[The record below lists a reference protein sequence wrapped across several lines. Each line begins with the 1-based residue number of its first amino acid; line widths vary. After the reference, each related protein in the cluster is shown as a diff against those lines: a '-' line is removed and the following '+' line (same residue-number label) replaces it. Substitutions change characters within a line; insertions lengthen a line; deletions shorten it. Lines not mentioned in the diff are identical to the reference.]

1 MRLINY
7 GKGFLFFPL
16 LFALTGLFFA
26 CKGKES
32 PAEKVYI
39 PPGKYD
45 SYYAFL
51 SGGHSGQVQVFGLPS
66 GRLLR
71 QIPVFAPDMAIG
83 WGVDEES
90 KKIMGGYTWGD
101 AHHPALSETNGDY
114 DGRWLFINDNPN
126 ARIARINLKTFR
138 TEEIIQIPNVAGNHA
153 SPFVTP
159 NTEYLIGATRF
170 SVPVPNRDVPVESYK
185 ENFNGVIAFVSV
197 DKDTGHMQNA
207 FQILMPPFDYDL
219 GDAGKLVSYGWA
231 FFSSYNTEEAYK
243 NLEVEASQKD
253 RDFIAAVNW
262 KAAEEAIKQ
271 GKYKEINGVKVIDP
285 REVKGIVYFLPT
297 PKSPHGADVSPD
309 GRYIV
314 GGGKL
319 AAVAC
324 VHSFEKM
331 REAIKKGDFDGDAMG
346 IPILKYE
353 SVRVA
358 EVPVGLG
365 PLHTQFD
372 DQGYAYTSL
381 FVDSAIAKW
390 KLGTWEV
397 VDKIPVY
404 YNIGHLAAVHG
415 DTVKPRGKFLLALN
429 KIAKG
434 RYLPVGPSHPESA
447 QLIDISGKKME
458 MLLDFPTQVEP
469 HYAQI
474 IDASLIKPELV
485 YPLDQNNNPY
495 ATKSADKTRVERN
508 GNRVDVYMIAIRSH
522 FTPDIIKVQ
531 EGDTVYFHVTNLE
544 QDVDITHGFG
554 ISFSSVDMQVDPGET
569 KTVEWIPQKPGIY
582 PFYCTNFCSALHQ
595 EMQGYIE
602 VAAKGSL
609 SKN

>member
-1 MRLINY
+1 MGHKNY
-7 GKGFLFFPL
+7 GKVERLLAIPFLIGFLVFI
-16 LFALTGLFFA
+16 FA
-26 CKGKES
+26 CKGGQS
-32 PAEKVYI
+32 PAEKVYV
-39 PPGKYD
+39 PPGKFD

-51 SGGHSGQVQVFGLPS
+51 SGGHSGQIDVFGLPS
-66 GRLLR
+66 GRLIR
-71 QIPVFAPDMAIG
+71 VIPVFASDVAVG
-83 WGVDEES
+83 WGIDEES
-90 KKIMGGYTWGD
+90 KEIMGGYIWGD

-114 DGRWLFINDNPN
+114 DGRWLFINDTANG
-126 ARIARINLKTFR
+126 RIARIDLKDFVTK
-138 TEEIIQIPNVAGNHA
+138 EIIKIPNVGGNHA
-153 SPFVTP
+153 SPFLTP
-159 NTEYLIGATRF
+159 NTEYVVGATRF
-170 SVPVPNRDVPVESYK
+170 SIPVPNRPVPIDSYK
-185 ENFNGVIAFVSV
+185 ENFNGLIAFVSV
-197 DKDTGHMQNA
+197 DKNTGKMENA

-219 GDAGKLVSYGWA
+219 ADAGKNASYGWA
-231 FFSSYNTEEAYK
+231 FFSCYNSEEAFK
-243 NLEVEASQKD
+243 DLEVEASQKD

-262 KAAEEAIKQ
+262 KAAEEVIKE

-285 REVKGIVYFLPT
+285 REVKGIVYLLPT

-309 GRYIV
+309 GKYIV

-319 AAVAC
+319 AAVVT
-324 VHSFEKM
+324 VHGFDKIQ
-331 REAIKKGDFDGDAMG
+331 EAIKNGDVDGEVMG

-372 DQGYAYTSL
+372 DKGYAYTSL

-415 DTVKPRGKFLLALN
+415 DTAKPRGKFVLAMN

-447 QLIDISGKKME
+447 QLIDITGKKME
-458 MLLDFPTQVEP
+458 MLLDFPTPVEP
-469 HYAQI
+469 HYGQI
-474 IDASLIKPELV
+474 IDASLIKPELI
-485 YPLDQNNNPY
+485 YPLDQNTNPY
-495 ATKSADKTRVERN
+495 AIKSADQARVERK
-508 GNRVDVYMIAIRSH
+508 GDRVDVYMLAIRSH
-522 FTPDIIKVQ
+522 FTPNVLKFQ
-531 EGDTVYFHVTNLE
+531 EGDNVYFHVTNLE

-554 ISFSSVDMQVDPGET
+554 INFSNVDMQIEPGET
-569 KTVEWIPQKPGIY
+569 KTVKWVADKPGIY

-602 VAAKGSL
+602 VASNH
-609 SKN
+609 SK

>member
-1 MRLINY
+1 MRSMSLRNRAS
-7 GKGFLFFPL
+7 FLCLSVLFVFIGL
-16 LFALTGLFFA
+16 LFA

-32 PAEKVYI
+32 PAEKVYV

-51 SGGHSGQVQVFGLPS
+51 SGGHSGQIAVYGLPS

-71 QIPVFAPDMAIG
+71 VIPVFTPDPAIG
-83 WGVDEES
+83 WGIDEES
-90 KKIMGGYTWGD
+90 KSILGGYTWGD

-114 DGRWLFINDNPN
+114 DGRWLFINDNN
-126 ARIARINLKTFR
+126 SARIARINLKTFT
-138 TEEIIQIPNVAGNHA
+138 TEEIIQVPNVSGNHA

-159 NTEYLIGATRF
+159 NTEYVVGATRF
-170 SVPVPNRDVPVESYK
+170 SVPVPNRDVSIESYK
-185 ENFNGVIAFVSV
+185 ENFKGVIAFVSV
-197 DKDTGHMQNA
+197 DKNTGHMENA

-219 GDAGKLVSYGWA
+219 ADAGKQVSYGWA
-231 FFSSYNTEEAYK
+231 FFSSYNTEMAYK
-243 NLEVEASQKD
+243 ELEVGASQKD

-262 KAAEEAIKQ
+262 KAAEEAIKE

-285 REVKGIVYFLPT
+285 QEVKGIVYLLPT

-309 GRYIV
+309 GKYIV

-319 AAVAC
+319 AAVAV

-331 REAIKKGDFDGDAMG
+331 QEAIKKGDFDGDAMG
-346 IPILKYE
+346 IPIIKYE

-372 DQGYAYTSL
+372 DKGYAYTSL

-404 YNIGHLAAVHG
+404 YAIGHLAVAHG
-415 DTVKPRGKFLLALN
+415 DTVHPEGKYMLALN
-429 KIAKG
+429 KLAKD
-434 RYLPVGPSHPESA
+434 RYLPVGPSYPESA
-447 QLIDISGKKME
+447 QLIDITGKKME

-469 HYAQI
+469 HYGQI
-474 IDASLIKPELV
+474 INARLV
-485 YPLDQNNNPY
+485 NPQKIYPLEENKDPNMI
-495 ATKSADKTRVERN
+495 KSPEQARIERN
-508 GNRVDVYMIAIRSH
+508 GNKVDVYMIAIRSH
-522 FTPDIIKVQ
+522 FTPDIIKVE
-531 EGDTVYFHVTNLE
+531 EGDTVYFHVTNIE
-544 QDVDITHGFG
+544 QDNDITHGFG
-554 ISFSSVDMQVDPGET
+554 INFSNIDMQVDPGET
-569 KTVEWIPQKPGIY
+569 KTVKWIAEKPGIY

-602 VAAKGSL
+602 VASKGS
-609 SKN
+609 K

>member
-1 MRLINY
+1 MRLISH
-7 GKGFLFFPL
+7 GKIKRLLSLPLLVGFLGL
-16 LFALTGLFFA
+16 LLS
-26 CKGKES
+26 CKGGES
-32 PAEKVYI
+32 PAEKVYV
-39 PPGKYD
+39 PPGKLD

-51 SGGHSGQVQVFGLPS
+51 SGGHSGQIAVYGLPS
-66 GRLLR
+66 GRLIKV
-71 QIPVFAPDMAIG
+71 IPVFTPDPAIG
-83 WGVDEES
+83 WGIDEES
-90 KKIMGGYTWGD
+90 KKMLGGYIWGD

-126 ARIARINLKTFR
+126 NRIARINLKTFF
-138 TEEIIQIPNVAGNHA
+138 TEEIIQIPNVSGNHA

-159 NTEYLIGATRF
+159 NTEYLVGATRF
-170 SVPVPNRDVPVESYK
+170 SIPVPNRDVSVESYK

-197 DKDTGHMQNA
+197 DKDTGHMENA

-219 GDAGKLVSYGWA
+219 ADAGKEVSYGWA
-231 FFSSYNTEEAYK
+231 FFSSYNTEMGYK
-243 NLEVEASQKD
+243 DLEVEASQKD

-262 KAAEEAIKQ
+262 KAAEEAIKE

-285 REVKGIVYFLPT
+285 QEVKGIVYFLPT

-309 GRYIV
+309 GKYII

-319 AAVAC
+319 AAVVV

-331 REAIKKGDFDGDAMG
+331 QEAIKKGDFDGEAMG

-353 SVRVA
+353 SVRVV

-372 DQGYAYTSL
+372 NKGYAYTSL

-404 YNIGHLAAVHG
+404 YNIGHLAAIHG
-415 DTVKPRGKFLLALN
+415 DTVKPRGKFVLALN

-434 RYLPVGPSHPESA
+434 RFLPVGPSHPESA

-469 HYAQI
+469 HYGQI
-474 IDASLIKPELV
+474 IDATLIKPELV
-485 YPLDQNNNPY
+485 YRLEENKNPY
-495 ATKSADKTRVERN
+495 AIKSADQARIERN

-522 FTPDIIKVQ
+522 FTPNVLKFE
-531 EGDTVYFHVTNLE
+531 EGDTVYFHVTNIE

-554 ISFSSVDMQVDPGET
+554 INLSNVNMQVEPGET
-569 KTVEWIPQKPGIY
+569 RTVVWIAEKPGIY

-602 VAAKGSL
+602 VAAKASQ
-609 SKN
+609 

>member
-1 MRLINY
+1 MRHTRY
-7 GKGFLFFPL
+7 GKIMTLLSLAILVGFIGL
-16 LFALTGLFFA
+16 LFACKTGQ
-26 CKGKES
+26 S
-32 PAEKVYI
+32 PAEKVYV
-39 PPGKYD
+39 PPGKLD
-45 SYYAFL
+45 TYYAFL
-51 SGGHSGQVQVFGLPS
+51 SGGHSGQIGVYGLPS

-71 QIPVFAPDMAIG
+71 IVPVFAADVAVG
-83 WGVDEES
+83 WGIDEKS
-90 KKIMGGYTWGD
+90 KEIMGGYIWGD

-114 DGRWLFINDNPN
+114 DGRWLFINDTANG
-126 ARIARINLKTFR
+126 RIARISLKDFVTK
-138 TEEIIQIPNVAGNHA
+138 EIISLPNVGGNHA

-159 NTEYLIGATRF
+159 NTEYLLGATRF
-170 SVPVPNRDVPVESYK
+170 SIPVPNRDVPIESYK

-197 DKDTGHMQNA
+197 DKDTGKMENA

-219 GDAGKLVSYGWA
+219 ADAGKNVSYGWA
-231 FFSSYNTEEAYK
+231 FFSSYNTEMAYK
-243 NLEVEASQKD
+243 DLEVEASQRD

-262 KAAEEAIKQ
+262 KAAEEAIKA

-285 REVKGIVYFLPT
+285 REVKGIVYLIPT
-297 PKSPHGADVSPD
+297 PKSPHGSDVSPD
-309 GRYIV
+309 GKYIV

-324 VHSFEKM
+324 VHGFDNM
-331 REAIKKGDFDGDAMG
+331 LEAIKNGDFTGEVMG

-372 DQGYAYTSL
+372 DQGNAYTSL

-415 DTVKPRGKFLLALN
+415 DTTKPRGKFVLALN

-434 RYLPVGPSHPESA
+434 RYLPVGPSHPEST

-474 IDASLIKPELV
+474 IEAALIKPELI
-485 YPLDQNNNPY
+485 YPLDQNNDPN
-495 ATKSADKTRVERN
+495 AIKSADQARVERN
-508 GNRVDVYMIAIRSH
+508 GDRVDVYMLAIRSH
-522 FTPDIIKVQ
+522 FTPNILKFE
-531 EGDTVYFHVTNLE
+531 EGDTVYFHITNLE

-554 ISFSSVDMQVDPGET
+554 INFSNVDMQIEPGET
-569 KTVEWIPQKPGIY
+569 KTVKWVANKPGIY

-602 VAAKGSL
+602 VAAKNGS
-609 SKN
+609 N

>member
-1 MRLINY
+1 MRLINC
-7 GKGFLFFPL
+7 GKIMRLLSLPLLVGFLGL
-16 LFALTGLFFA
+16 LFA
-26 CKGKES
+26 CKGGQS
-32 PAEKVYI
+32 PAEKVYV
-39 PPGKYD
+39 PPGKLD

-51 SGGHSGQVQVFGLPS
+51 SGGHSGQIGVFGLPS
-66 GRLLR
+66 GRLIKM
-71 QIPVFAPDMAIG
+71 IPVFAPDVAIG
-83 WGVDEES
+83 WGIDEGS
-90 KKIMGGYTWGD
+90 KEIMGGYIWGD

-114 DGRWLFINDNPN
+114 DGRWLFINDTANG
-126 ARIARINLKTFR
+126 RIARIDLKDFVTK
-138 TEEIIQIPNVAGNHA
+138 EIITLPNVGGNHA

-159 NTEYLIGATRF
+159 NTEYLVGATRF
-170 SVPVPNRDVPVESYK
+170 SIPVPNRDVPIETYK

-197 DKDTGHMQNA
+197 DKDTGHMENA

-219 GDAGKLVSYGWA
+219 ADAGKRVSYGWA
-231 FFSSYNTEEAYK
+231 FFSCYNSEEAYK
-243 NLEVEASQKD
+243 DLEVEASQKD

-262 KAAEEAIKQ
+262 KAAEEAIKE

-285 REVKGIVYFLPT
+285 QEVKGIVYFLPT
-297 PKSPHGADVSPD
+297 PKSPHGSDVTPD
-309 GRYIV
+309 GKYIV

-319 AAVAC
+319 AAVVT
-324 VHSFEKM
+324 VHGFEKM
-331 REAIKKGDFDGDAMG
+331 QEAIKKGDFDGEVMG

-404 YNIGHLAAVHG
+404 YNIGHLAAIHG
-415 DTVKPRGKFLLALN
+415 DTVKPRGKFVLAMN

-458 MLLDFPTQVEP
+458 MLLDFPTPVEP
-469 HYAQI
+469 HYGQI
-474 IDASLIKPELV
+474 IDATLIKPELV
-485 YPLDQNNNPY
+485 YPLDQNKDPY
-495 ATKSADKTRVERN
+495 AIKSADQARVERN

-522 FTPDIIKVQ
+522 FTPNILKFE
-531 EGDTVYFHVTNLE
+531 EGDNVYFHITNLE

-554 ISFSSVDMQVDPGET
+554 INFSNVDMQIEPGET
-569 KTVEWIPQKPGIY
+569 KTVKWVAEKPGIY

-602 VAAKGSL
+602 VA
-609 SKN
+609 SKNSK

>member
-1 MRLINY
+1 MRPINY
-7 GKGFLFFPL
+7 GRIIRLSSLPL
-16 LFALTGLFFA
+16 LFVLFGLLFA
-26 CKGKES
+26 CERKES
-32 PAEKVYI
+32 PAEKVYV
-39 PPGKYD
+39 PPGKLD

-51 SGGHSGQVQVFGLPS
+51 SGGHSGQIQVYGLPS
-66 GRLLR
+66 GRLIR
-71 QIPVFAPDMAIG
+71 VIPVFAPDVSIG
-83 WGVDEES
+83 WGISEES

-101 AHHPALSETNGDY
+101 AHHPALSETDGDY

-126 ARIARINLKTFR
+126 SRIARINLKTFR

-153 SPFVTP
+153 SPFLTP

-170 SVPVPNRDVPVESYK
+170 SIPVPNRDVPIESYK
-185 ENFNGVIAFVSV
+185 ENFKGVIAFVSV
-197 DKDTGHMQNA
+197 DKNTGQMENA

-219 GDAGKLVSYGWA
+219 GDAGKLASYGWA
-231 FFSSYNTEEAYK
+231 FFSCYNTEMAYK

-262 KAAEEAIKQ
+262 KAAEQAIKE

-285 REVKGIVYFLPT
+285 QEVKGIVYFLPT
-297 PKSPHGADVSPD
+297 PKSPHGSDVSPD
-309 GRYIV
+309 GKYIV

-319 AAVAC
+319 AAVAV

-331 REAIKKGDFDGDAMG
+331 QEVIKKGDFDGDAMG

-372 DQGYAYTSL
+372 DKGYAYTSL

-404 YNIGHLAAVHG
+404 YNIGHLATVHG
-415 DTVKPRGKFLLALN
+415 DTVKPRGKYLLAMN

-434 RYLPVGPSHPESA
+434 RYLPVGPSLPEAA

-469 HYAQI
+469 HYGQI
-474 IDASLIKPELV
+474 IDAALIKPELV
-485 YPLDQNNNPY
+485 YSLEENKNPY
-495 ATKSADKTRVERN
+495 AIKSADAARVERN
-508 GNRVDVYMIAIRSH
+508 GNKVDVYMIAIRSH
-522 FTPDIIKVQ
+522 FTPNVLKFE
-531 EGDTVYFHVTNLE
+531 EGDTVYFHLTNLE

-554 ISFSSVDMQVDPGET
+554 IGFSNVNISVDPGET
-569 KTVEWIPQKPGIY
+569 ITVKWVPEKPGVY

-602 VAAKGSL
+602 VAAKGS
-609 SKN
+609 K

>member
-1 MRLINY
+1 
-7 GKGFLFFPL
+7 
-16 LFALTGLFFA
+16 
-26 CKGKES
+26 
-32 PAEKVYI
+32 
-39 PPGKYD
+39 
-45 SYYAFL
+45 
-51 SGGHSGQVQVFGLPS
+51 
-66 GRLLR
+66 
-71 QIPVFAPDMAIG
+71 
-83 WGVDEES
+83 
-90 KKIMGGYTWGD
+90 
-101 AHHPALSETNGDY
+101 
-114 DGRWLFINDNPN
+114 
-126 ARIARINLKTFR
+126 
-138 TEEIIQIPNVAGNHA
+138 
-153 SPFVTP
+153 
-159 NTEYLIGATRF
+159 
-170 SVPVPNRDVPVESYK
+170 
-185 ENFNGVIAFVSV
+185 
-197 DKDTGHMQNA
+197 
-207 FQILMPPFDYDL
+207 
-219 GDAGKLVSYGWA
+219 VSYGWA
-231 FFSSYNTEEAYK
+231 FFSSYNTEMAYK
-243 NLEVEASQKD
+243 DLEVEASQRD

-262 KAAEEAIKQ
+262 KAAEEAIKA

-285 REVKGIVYFLPT
+285 REVKGIVYLIPT
-297 PKSPHGADVSPD
+297 PKSPHGSDVSPD
-309 GRYIV
+309 GKYIV

-324 VHSFEKM
+324 VHGFDNM
-331 REAIKKGDFDGDAMG
+331 LEAIKNGDFTGEVMG

-372 DQGYAYTSL
+372 DQGNAYTSL

-415 DTVKPRGKFLLALN
+415 DTTKPRGKFVLALN

-434 RYLPVGPSHPESA
+434 RYLPVGPSHPEST

-474 IDASLIKPELV
+474 IEAALIKPELI
-485 YPLDQNNNPY
+485 YPLDQNNDPN
-495 ATKSADKTRVERN
+495 AIKSADQARVERN
-508 GNRVDVYMIAIRSH
+508 GDRVDVYMLAIRSH
-522 FTPDIIKVQ
+522 FTPNILKFE
-531 EGDTVYFHVTNLE
+531 EGDTVYFHITNLE

-554 ISFSSVDMQVDPGET
+554 INFSNVDMQIEPGET
-569 KTVEWIPQKPGIY
+569 KTVKWVANKPGIY

-602 VAAKGSL
+602 VAAKNGSQ
-609 SKN
+609 

>member
-1 MRLINY
+1 MRHISYGRIMRL
-7 GKGFLFFPL
+7 LSLPL
-16 LFALTGLFFA
+16 LVVFIGLVVA
-26 CKGKES
+26 CKGGGQS
-32 PAEKVYI
+32 PAEKVYV
-39 PPGKYD
+39 PPGKLD
-45 SYYAFL
+45 TYYAFL
-51 SGGHSGQVQVFGLPS
+51 SGGHSGQVGVFGLPS
-66 GRLLR
+66 GRLIKM
-71 QIPVFAPDMAIG
+71 IPVFAPDVAIG
-83 WGVDEES
+83 WGIDEKS
-90 KKIMGGYTWGD
+90 KEIMGGYIWGD

-114 DGRWLFINDNPN
+114 DGRWLFINDTANG
-126 ARIARINLKTFR
+126 RIARIDLKDFVTK
-138 TEEIIQIPNVAGNHA
+138 EIITLPNVGGNHA

-159 NTEYLIGATRF
+159 NTEYLVGATRF
-170 SVPVPNRDVPVESYK
+170 SIPVPNRDVPIETYK

-197 DKDTGHMQNA
+197 DKDTGHMENA

-219 GDAGKLVSYGWA
+219 ADAGKGVSYGWA
-231 FFSSYNTEEAYK
+231 FFSCYNTEEAYK
-243 NLEVEASQKD
+243 DLEVEASQKD

-262 KAAEEAIKQ
+262 KAAEEAIKE

-285 REVKGIVYFLPT
+285 QEVKGIVYFLPT
-297 PKSPHGADVSPD
+297 PKSPHGSDVTPD
-309 GRYIV
+309 GKYII
-314 GGGKL
+314 GAGKL
-319 AAVAC
+319 AAVVT
-324 VHSFEKM
+324 VHGFEKM
-331 REAIKKGDFDGDAMG
+331 QEAIKKGDFDGEVMG

-404 YNIGHLAAVHG
+404 YNIGHLAAIHG
-415 DTVKPRGKFLLALN
+415 DTVKPRGKFVLAMN

-458 MLLDFPTQVEP
+458 MLLDFPTPVEP
-469 HYAQI
+469 HYGQI
-474 IDASLIKPELV
+474 IDATLIKPELV
-485 YPLDQNNNPY
+485 YPLDQNKDPY
-495 ATKSADKTRVERN
+495 AIKSADQARVERN

-522 FTPDIIKVQ
+522 FTPNILKFE
-531 EGDTVYFHVTNLE
+531 EGDNVYFHITNLE

-554 ISFSSVDMQVDPGET
+554 INFSNVDMQIEPGET
-569 KTVEWIPQKPGIY
+569 KTVKWVAEKPGIY

-602 VAAKGSL
+602 VA
-609 SKN
+609 SKNSK

>member
-1 MRLINY
+1 MRHMSYGRIMRL
-7 GKGFLFFPL
+7 LSLPL
-16 LFALTGLFFA
+16 LVGLIGLLVA
-26 CKGKES
+26 CKGGQS
-32 PAEKVYI
+32 PAEKVYV
-39 PPGKYD
+39 PPGKLD
-45 SYYAFL
+45 TYYAFL
-51 SGGHSGQVQVFGLPS
+51 SGGHSGQVGVFGLPS
-66 GRLLR
+66 GRLIR
-71 QIPVFAPDMAIG
+71 MIPVFAPDVAVG
-83 WGVDEES
+83 WGIDEGS
-90 KKIMGGYTWGD
+90 KEIMGGYIWGD

-114 DGRWLFINDNPN
+114 DGRWLFINDTANG
-126 ARIARINLKTFR
+126 RIARIDLKDFVTK
-138 TEEIIQIPNVAGNHA
+138 EIITLPNVGGNHA

-159 NTEYLIGATRF
+159 NTEYLLGATRF
-170 SVPVPNRDVPVESYK
+170 SIPVPNRDVPIETYK
-185 ENFNGVIAFVSV
+185 QNFNGVIAFVSV
-197 DKDTGHMQNA
+197 DKDTGKMENA
-207 FQILMPPFDYDL
+207 FQILMPPYDFDL
-219 GDAGKLVSYGWA
+219 ADAGKGVSYGWA

-243 NLEVEASQKD
+243 DLEVEASQKD

-262 KAAEEAIKQ
+262 KAAEEAIKE

-285 REVKGIVYFLPT
+285 QEVKGIVYFLPT
-297 PKSPHGADVSPD
+297 PKSPHGSDVTPD
-309 GRYIV
+309 GKYIV

-319 AAVAC
+319 AAVVT
-324 VHSFEKM
+324 VHGFEKM
-331 REAIKKGDFDGDAMG
+331 QEAIKKGDFDGEVMG

-404 YNIGHLAAVHG
+404 YNIGHLAAIHG
-415 DTVKPRGKFLLALN
+415 DTVKPRGKFVLAMN

-458 MLLDFPTQVEP
+458 MLLDFPTPVEP
-469 HYAQI
+469 HYGQI
-474 IDASLIKPELV
+474 IDATLIKPELV
-485 YPLDQNNNPY
+485 YPLDQNKDPY
-495 ATKSADKTRVERN
+495 AIKSADQARVERN

-522 FTPDIIKVQ
+522 FTPNILKFE
-531 EGDTVYFHVTNLE
+531 EGDNVYFHITNLE

-554 ISFSSVDMQVDPGET
+554 INFSNVDMQIEPGET
-569 KTVEWIPQKPGIY
+569 KTVKWVAEKPGIY

-602 VAAKGSL
+602 VASKGS
-609 SKN
+609 K

>member
-1 MRLINY
+1 MKLINY
-7 GKGFLFFPL
+7 GKGFLFLFF

-26 CKGKES
+26 CKGKKS
-32 PAEKVYI
+32 PAEKVYV

-51 SGGHSGQVQVFGLPS
+51 SGGHSGQIAVYGLPS
-66 GRLLR
+66 GRLIR
-71 QIPVFAPDMAIG
+71 VIPVFAPDVSTG
-83 WGVDEES
+83 WGISEES
-90 KKIMGGYTWGD
+90 TKMMGGFIWGD

-153 SPFVTP
+153 SPFLTP

-262 KAAEEAIKQ
+262 KAAGEAIKQ

-331 REAIKKGDFDGDAMG
+331 QEAIKKGDFDGDAMG

-531 EGDTVYFHVTNLE
+531 EGDTVYFHLTNLE
-544 QDVDITHGFG
+544 QDVDTTHGFG
-554 ISFSSVDMQVDPGET
+554 ISFSNVNISVDPGET
-569 KTVEWIPQKPGIY
+569 VTVKWVPEKPGIY

-602 VAAKGSL
+602 VAAKGPL